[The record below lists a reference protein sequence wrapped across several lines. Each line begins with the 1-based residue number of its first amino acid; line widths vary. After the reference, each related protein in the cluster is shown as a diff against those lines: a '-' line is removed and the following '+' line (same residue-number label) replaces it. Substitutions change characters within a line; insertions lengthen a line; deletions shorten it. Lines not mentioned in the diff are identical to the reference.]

1 MEGVIV
7 RNMKILK
14 SITVLI
20 FSFCLSSCGNI
31 ESEISKVTNV
41 VNNSHETI
49 HKEQKAENIA
59 LQFPEIKQ
67 AKAISSNG
75 EMIVAFQV
83 KQMQKFFT
91 ESIEKKVKEQLK
103 KEFPEKE
110 KIYVSHDLKIWLEV
124 QKLETARQ
132 TKNLDSKE
140 LEKRFKKLNKLR
152 KEKT

>member
-1 MEGVIV
+1 MNQVQE
-7 RNMKILK
+7 KQQQTE
-14 SITVLI
+14 ITTI
-20 FSFCLSSCGNI
+20 ASS
-31 ESEISKVTNV
+31 SV
-41 VNNSHETI
+41 VQ
-49 HKEQKAENIA
+49 KEEKAESIV

-75 EMIVAFQV
+75 EMIVAFQL
-83 KQMQKFFT
+83 KHMQKFFT
-91 ESIEKKVKEQLK
+91 ESIEKKVKEKLK

-124 QKLETARQ
+124 QKLAKDRQ
-132 TKNLDSKE
+132 TNNLDTKE